1 MLSINRAKDRDYGV
15 AHCAFVGLKAAF
27 CAAVDLRPD
36 VNNPIAAM
44 QPSQKPNDILPP
56 VPAVVNTDAI
66 AGVLNKFGPATVAP
80 INSSGW
86 EPLWDRWVSR
96 HHYLGYRRLLGHRLK
111 YFAFFK
117 DRPIAALSWSAPALK
132 LAARDCFIGWSPG
145 QRKRHL
151 HQLAA
156 NSRFLILPWVQ
167 IPNLASH
174 VLALNIARLPADW
187 LRHFNH
193 RLLLLETFVDSRY
206 FEGTCYKA
214 SNWVHIGHTQGSTK
228 QGKGYRYHGNPKEVY
243 LYVLDPDFRRII
255 DCRQQPA
262 PLVDRP
268 PLTQPKVE
276 ALVMLLEH
284 CRWHPQLTAD
294 LNLDSG
300 DIQTMAKE
308 LVSFHRCF
316 HDAYG
321 RIEHHRLGLA
331 YLSGLMSN
339 AEAKSVEPI
348 ALEFLDK
355 RSVRSMQMFMKNFR
369 WDNGCMLQTHQQL
382 LAALIATA
390 DGMITVDPSDFPKKG
405 KESVGVARQ
414 YCGPLGK
421 VENCQSGVFIGYSS
435 DKGYGLLSCRL
446 YMPESWFSPEQE
458 KRRRFNLV
466 PENLVFETKQQIALR
481 LINEIIATEHYP
493 CKWIG
498 VDAAFGS
505 DIEFL
510 NGLPK
515 DRFYF
520 AAIKSDTQVFTKKP
534 KVGFPPYRG
543 RGRRPTRLKVL
554 SGQPKPRCVAQI
566 ARTDRVSWNPVVV
579 AEGAK
584 GPIIAKVARMRVCLS
599 RDGLPAGD
607 QQWLFLRQND
617 DGEIKYAISNAPNK
631 VSLGEMVE
639 ASNMRWPI
647 EQCFQEGKGQVG
659 MDSYEHRSWPAWH
672 RHMTYVFLALH
683 FMLRMRLCF
692 KKNTFADASLGA
704 QNTIVSTS
712 PQIPERRG
720 GDGNCSVSPSPQ
732 FDRLQVAPKKTS
744 QIGKIL

>member
-1 MLSINRAKDRDYGV
+1 MLPINRAIDRGYGA
-15 AHCAFVGLKAAF
+15 AHCAVVGLKAALP
-27 CAAVDLRPD
+27 AAVDLCPVNDNAIGVMRP
-36 VNNPIAAM
+36 A
-44 QPSQKPNDILPP
+44 QTKSDILPP
-56 VPAVVNTDAI
+56 VPAVATTDAI
-66 AGVLNKFGPATVAP
+66 VGVLSDFGPATVIP
-80 INSSGW
+80 VDGSGW
-86 EPLWDRWVSR
+86 EPLWDRWVSQ

-111 YFAFFK
+111 YVAFLK
-117 DRPIAALSWSAPALK
+117 DRPVAALSWSAPALK
-132 LAARDCFIGWSPG
+132 LAPRDRFIGWSPG

-214 SNWVHIGHTQGSTK
+214 ANWLHTGQTQGSTK
-228 QGKGYRYHGNPKEVY
+228 QGKGYRYHGHPKEVY
-243 LYVLDPDFRRII
+243 LYVLDPDFRRVI

-262 PLVDRP
+262 PVRP
-268 PLTQPKVE
+268 PPSKNSKNKVE

-284 CRWHPQLTAD
+284 CRWHPQLSAD
-294 LNLDSG
+294 LNLDKG
-300 DIQTMAKE
+300 DLKTMAEE

-321 RIEHHRLGLA
+321 RLEHHRLGLA

-355 RSVRSMQMFMKNFR
+355 QSVRSMQMFMKTFR
-369 WDNGCMLQTHQQL
+369 WDHGAMLRTHQQL
-382 LAALIATA
+382 LAALIASP
-390 DGMITVDPSDFPKKG
+390 DGMITIDPSDFPKKG

-421 VENCQSGVFIGYSS
+421 VENCQSGVFVGYSS

-466 PENLVFETKQQIALR
+466 PENIVFETKQQIALK
-481 LINEIIATEHYP
+481 LINELVATGLYP
-493 CKWIG
+493 CRWIG
-498 VDAAFGS
+498 ADAAFGS

-510 NGLPK
+510 NALPR

-520 AAIKSDTQVFTKKP
+520 AAIRSDTQLFTKKP
-534 KVGFPPYRG
+534 KVGLPAYNG
-543 RGRRPTRLKVL
+543 RGRRPAKLKVL
-554 SGQPKPRCVAQI
+554 PGQPRPRKADEI
-566 ARTDRVSWNPVVV
+566 AKSDRVSWKPVVV

-584 GPIIAKVARMRVCLS
+584 GPIIAKVARIRVHLS
-599 RDGLPAGD
+599 RDGFPAGE
-607 QQWLFLRQND
+607 QQWLFLRKNSD
-617 DGEIKYAISNAPNK
+617 NEIKYAISNAPK
-631 VSLGEMVE
+631 EISLSEMIK
-639 ASNMRWPI
+639 ASTMRWPI
-647 EQCFQEGKGQVG
+647 EQCFQEGKSQLG
-659 MDSYEHRSWPAWH
+659 MDCYEHRSWPAWH

-683 FMLRMRLCF
+683 FMLRMRLRF
-692 KKNTFADASLGA
+692 KKKHH
-704 QNTIVSTS
+704 
-712 PQIPERRG
+712 
-720 GDGNCSVSPSPQ
+720 C
-732 FDRLQVAPKKTS
+732 
-744 QIGKIL
+744 